1 MRHALPS
8 KAGAPRPENPVSSRR
23 WPVAVTVFAAA
34 AGLVAIGVPAW
45 ASASA
50 SAPSAAH
57 PADSFT
63 QTNLIANK
71 ASFKAKL
78 TDKNLTNAWGL
89 AAGPGTPIWVSD
101 NNSGFA
107 SVYSGG
113 IKGSAVSLDLTVPV
127 PGGNP
132 TGQVFNSDSSAFPV
146 GGKSGMPADFI
157 VDTDSIGKSQSPGEI
172 AAWDGGASFVVED
185 SPKGGAGGKTPARAV
200 FKGLALATAT
210 AAGPELFAADVANA
224 RVDVFNKD
232 FRLLSTPREF
242 RDPKIP
248 AGYAPF
254 GIQALNGR
262 VYVSYGKQNKS
273 RTDVV
278 PGNGLGF
285 VDVYNVNGKLIKHLV
300 SHGPLNAPWGLV
312 IAPKGF
318 GPFAGD
324 LLVGNLG
331 NGWINAFNPTTGKS
345 LGALRNPK
353 GKPIAISGLWGLMVG
368 NSAFGGASSVVFSA
382 GPNGYA
388 NGLVGELN
396 PAAPSKAPAPA
407 PSPTPTYPGGW

>member
-1 MRHALPS
+1 VQNRI
-8 KAGAPRPENPVSSRR
+8 GGRR
-23 WPVAVTVFAAA
+23 WPVALTVCAAA

-45 ASASA
+45 ASASTPGSA
-50 SAPSAAH
+50 SPSAH
-57 PADSFT
+57 PANSFK

-71 ASFKAKL
+71 ASLGAKL

-89 AAGPGTPIWVSD
+89 AAGPSTPIWVSD

-107 SVYSGG
+107 TVYSGG
-113 IKGSAVSLDLTVPV
+113 VKGSAVSLDLTVPV

-132 TGQVFNSDSSAFPV
+132 TGQVFNPDASAFPV
-146 GGKSGMPADFI
+146 GGTKGMPASFI
-157 VDTDSIGKSQSPGEI
+157 VDTDSVGASQSPGEI

-185 SPKGGAGGKTPARAV
+185 SAKGGAAGKIPAHAV
-200 FKGLALATAT
+200 FKGLALATT
-210 AAGPELFAADVANA
+210 PKAGPELFAADVANA
-224 RVDVFNKD
+224 RVDVFNRD
-232 FRLLSTPREF
+232 FRLISARGEF

-254 GIQALNGR
+254 NVQELNGR
-262 VYVSYGKQNKS
+262 IYVTYGKQNKS
-273 RTDVV
+273 KTDVV
-278 PGNGLGF
+278 PGAGLGF

-300 SHGPLNAPWGLV
+300 SHGPLNEPWGLA

-318 GPFAGD
+318 GAFAGD

-331 NGWINAFNPTTGKS
+331 NGWINAFNPSTGRFLGS
-345 LGALRNPK
+345 LDNAK
-353 GKPIAISGLWGLMVG
+353 GHPIAINGLWGLMVG

-388 NGLVGELN
+388 NGLVGVLN
-396 PAAPSKAPAPA
+396 PTAPAPKPA
-407 PSPTPTYPGGW
+407 PPGW